1 MTDQNS
7 SLITNQLL
15 VHHLSWIMEL
25 FIKASGLKK
34 VFVKVKVFNSGKMA
48 ASMKVIGKMIKLMVM
63 DG

>member
-1 MTDQNS
+1 
-7 SLITNQLL
+7 
-15 VHHLSWIMEL
+15 MEL